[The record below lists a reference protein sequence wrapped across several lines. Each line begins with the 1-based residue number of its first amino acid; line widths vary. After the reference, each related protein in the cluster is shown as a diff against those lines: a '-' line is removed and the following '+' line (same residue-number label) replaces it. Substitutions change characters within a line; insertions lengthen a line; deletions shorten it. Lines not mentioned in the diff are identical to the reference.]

1 MFFSRSTPSGPLRDM
16 STIRLARNQYSG
28 LKISPPHASLRS
40 PTAIMITVSS
50 SAWGS
55 KQTASVHSHTFKVAV
70 NHLQALQWD
79 LASHRPAKRCP

>member
-1 MFFSRSTPSGPLRDM
+1 MFSADQGPSGPLSDM

-28 LKISPPHASLRS
+28 LELSPPHASLRS
-40 PTAIMITVSS
+40 PTAIMNTVSN

-55 KQTASVHSHTFKVAV
+55 KQTASVHTYTFKVAV

-79 LASHRPAKRCP
+79 LASHRPTKKCP